1 MSPSKK
7 ATYVVDYLRLDL
19 RMDDRVEFPDGLIC
33 RPKHTDESGHFFK
46 PIDDPEYTKFVSHN
60 DYYKGIVNG
69 DIRVEEDYFSVKKTQ
84 FREMWGNI
92 TIKDLT
98 ADSRARVY
106 RAKSFI
112 DRYDNLISVR

>member
-1 MSPSKK
+1 MWRRES
-7 ATYVVDYLRLDL
+7 
-19 RMDDRVEFPDGLIC
+19 
-33 RPKHTDESGHFFK
+33 TDKTGDVFNSN
-46 PIDDPEYTKFVSHN
+46 DNPEYTKFVSHA

-69 DIRVEEDYFSVKKTQ
+69 EIRVDQDYFSVKKTQ

-98 ADSRARVY
+98 PDSRARVY

-112 DRYDNLISVR
+112 DRDDNLISVR